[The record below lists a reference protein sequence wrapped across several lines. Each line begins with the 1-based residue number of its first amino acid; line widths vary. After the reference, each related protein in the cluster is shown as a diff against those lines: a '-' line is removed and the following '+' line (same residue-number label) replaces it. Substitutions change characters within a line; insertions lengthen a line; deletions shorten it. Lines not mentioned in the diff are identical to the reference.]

1 MRMGICTIS
10 GPKQPMGLT
19 PASLYIRM
27 VSWDTLDRS
36 LRYRSWISFILG
48 CRVLITRICRI
59 CLRVRGMV
67 AVRTKMVKTMMATPI
82 C

>member
-1 MRMGICTIS
+1 MRMGICTTS

-19 PASLYIRM
+19 PASRYIRM
-27 VSWDTLDRS
+27 VSWDILLRS

-48 CRVLITRICRI
+48 CRTLITRICRI

-67 AVRTKMVKTMMATPI
+67 AVRTRTVNRMMATPI